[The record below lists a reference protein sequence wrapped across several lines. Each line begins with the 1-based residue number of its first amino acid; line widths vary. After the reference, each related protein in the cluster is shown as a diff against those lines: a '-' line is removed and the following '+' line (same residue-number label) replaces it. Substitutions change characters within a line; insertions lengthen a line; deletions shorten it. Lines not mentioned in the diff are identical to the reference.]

1 MIHLNGSRGSLGGCS
16 WVVVTGLV
24 VASLV
29 VVVVV
34 GVVGVVVVVVVAAAV
49 SKGMVV

>member
-16 WVVVTGLV
+16 RVVVTGLV
-24 VASLV
+24 VASL

-49 SKGMVV
+49 SKVMVV